1 MNLSAFGI
9 KTTIATSFFSL
20 LVSFYLV
27 LFYSD
32 NSQQNTSGGWSTL
45 YTLCLPAVVV
55 FCAATLLILAARATM
70 VTWIT
75 VLVLLAFAGKR
86 RRVLVQE
93 GRKITTDVA
102 FYFIKGC
109 A

>member
-1 MNLSAFGI
+1 MVEQLIAQIIEDLTCGDGFLSWEFTRMNW
-9 KTTIATSFFSL
+9 
-20 LVSFYLV
+20 
-27 LFYSD
+27 D
-32 NSQQNTSGGWSTL
+32 NSQQNTTGGWSTL